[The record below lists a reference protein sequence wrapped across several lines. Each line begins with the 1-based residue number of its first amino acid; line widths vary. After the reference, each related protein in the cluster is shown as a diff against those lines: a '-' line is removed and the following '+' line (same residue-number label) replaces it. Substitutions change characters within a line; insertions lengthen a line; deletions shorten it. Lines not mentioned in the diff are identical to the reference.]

1 MNFEVMIVLVRG
13 VAQLFIWIVIV
24 SSLLS
29 YFVSPYHPVRE
40 ALDRIVSPF
49 LDPIR
54 RIVPPAG
61 MMDFSPLVLI
71 LVIELISR
79 ILVAIF
85 ISLS

>member
-1 MNFEVMIVLVRG
+1 MDFQILILLIRVVS
-13 VAQLFIWIVIV
+13 QLFIWIVIA

-29 YFVSPYHPVRE
+29 FFVSPYHPVRE

-54 RIVPPAG
+54 RVVPLAG
-61 MMDFSPLVLI
+61 SMDFSPLVLI
-71 LVIELISR
+71 LAIDFISR
-79 ILVAIF
+79 ILIAIL